1 VPATDEAVALAV
13 TAADAADDR
22 KATDLAILEVADIL
36 AVVDLFLLATASSDR
51 QLKAVAD
58 RIEERLHEDHD
69 REVLRREGTPGS
81 GWMLLDFGDVVCQL
95 FAEEQRDY
103 YALDRLWADVPRR
116 DVRTGERLAAPAPG
130 SDTGRATDVVGGRVP
145 NPFDVELTDG
155 DEVDADTGLGE
166 DHEDAEVADLAAQID
181 QLDADLAEDLHTDG
195 EGRDA
200 GAAGER

>member
-69 REVLRREGTPGS
+69 RKVLRREGTPGS
-81 GWMLLDFGDVVCQL
+81 GWMLLDFGDLVCQL
-95 FAEEQRDY
+95 FADEQRDY

-116 DVRTGERLAAPAPG
+116 DVLTGERTAAPEPG
-130 SDTGRATDVVGGRVP
+130 AGSERETDVEGGRVP
-145 NPFDVELTDG
+145 NPFDVVLSDEDDDLDDDLAGADG
-155 DEVDADTGLGE
+155 
-166 DHEDAEVADLAAQID
+166 DAEVPDLAAE
-181 QLDADLAEDLHTDG
+181 LDDLDGDLEVDLRTDG
-195 EGRDA
+195 EA
-200 GAAGER
+200 GAAGDR

>member
-51 QLKAVAD
+51 QLKAVSD
-58 RIEERLHEDHD
+58 RIEERLHADHG

-81 GWMLLDFGDVVCQL
+81 GWMLLDFGDLVCQL

-116 DVRTGERLAAPAPG
+116 DVRTGERSEAPDAEAG
-130 SDTGRATDVVGGRVP
+130 SAREADVEGGHVP
-145 NPFDVELTDG
+145 NPFDVELT
-155 DEVDADTGLGE
+155 E
-166 DHEDAEVADLAAQID
+166 
-181 QLDADLAEDLHTDG
+181 
-195 EGRDA
+195 
-200 GAAGER
+200 

>member
-1 VPATDEAVALAV
+1 MPATDEAVALAV

-69 REVLRREGTPGS
+69 RQVLRREGTPAS
-81 GWMLLDFGDVVCQL
+81 GWMLLDFGDLVCQL
-95 FAEEQRDY
+95 FADEQRDY

-116 DVRTGERLAAPAPG
+116 DVLTGERTAAPEPG
-130 SDTGRATDVVGGRVP
+130 AGSERETDVEGGRVP
-145 NPFDVELTDG
+145 NPFDVVLS
-155 DEVDADTGLGE
+155 GE
-166 DHEDAEVADLAAQID
+166 DDDLDDDLDGVDGDAEVPDLAAE
-181 QLDADLAEDLHTDG
+181 LDDLDGDLEVDLRTDG
-195 EGRDA
+195 EA
-200 GAAGER
+200 GAAGDR

>member
-1 VPATDEAVALAV
+1 MPATDEAVALAV

-69 REVLRREGTPGS
+69 RQVLRREGTPAS
-81 GWMLLDFGDVVCQL
+81 GWMLLDFGDLVCQL
-95 FAEEQRDY
+95 FADEQRDY

-116 DVRTGERLAAPAPG
+116 DVLTGERTAAPEPG
-130 SDTGRATDVVGGRVP
+130 AGSERETDVEGGRVP
-145 NPFDVELTDG
+145 NPFDVVLSDDLDDELGGTDG
-155 DEVDADTGLGE
+155 D
-166 DHEDAEVADLAAQID
+166 AEVPDLAAE
-181 QLDADLAEDLHTDG
+181 LDDLDDDLEVDLRTDG
-195 EGRDA
+195 EA
-200 GAAGER
+200 GAAGDR

>member
-1 VPATDEAVALAV
+1 MPATDEAVALAV

-58 RIEERLHEDHD
+58 RIEERLHADHG
-69 REVLRREGTPGS
+69 REVLRREGTPAS
-81 GWMLLDFGDVVCQL
+81 GWMLLDFGDLVCQL

-116 DVRTGERLAAPAPG
+116 DVLTGERSEAPEPG
-130 SDTGRATDVVGGRVP
+130 AGSAREADVEGGRVP
-145 NPFDVELTDG
+145 NPFDVELT
-155 DEVDADTGLGE
+155 E
-166 DHEDAEVADLAAQID
+166 
-181 QLDADLAEDLHTDG
+181 
-195 EGRDA
+195 
-200 GAAGER
+200 

>member
-1 VPATDEAVALAV
+1 MPATDEAVALAV

-36 AVVDLFLLATASSDR
+36 AVVDLFLLATAASDR

-58 RIEERLHEDHD
+58 RIEERLHEDHG

-81 GWMLLDFGDVVCQL
+81 GWMLLDFGDLVCQL

-116 DVRTGERLAAPAPG
+116 DVLTGERSAAPEPG
-130 SDTGRATDVVGGRVP
+130 AGSAREADVEGGRVP
-145 NPFDVELTDG
+145 NPFDVELT
-155 DEVDADTGLGE
+155 GE
-166 DHEDAEVADLAAQID
+166 DDDDLQADAEVADLAAE
-181 QLDADLAEDLHTDG
+181 LDDLDTDLADDLHADG
-195 EGRDA
+195 EA
-200 GAAGER
+200 GAAGDR

>member
-1 VPATDEAVALAV
+1 MPATDEAVALAV

-69 REVLRREGTPGS
+69 RQVLRREGTPAS
-81 GWMLLDFGDVVCQL
+81 GWMLLDFGDLVCQL
-95 FAEEQRDY
+95 FADEQRDY

-116 DVRTGERLAAPAPG
+116 DVLTGERTAAPEPG
-130 SDTGRATDVVGGRVP
+130 AGSERETDVEGGRVP
-145 NPFDVELTDG
+145 NPFDVVLSDEDDDLDG
-155 DEVDADTGLGE
+155 ADG
-166 DHEDAEVADLAAQID
+166 DAEVPDLAAE
-181 QLDADLAEDLHTDG
+181 LDELDGDLEVDLRTDG
-195 EGRDA
+195 EA
-200 GAAGER
+200 GAAGDR

>member
-36 AVVDLFLLATASSDR
+36 AVVDLFLLATAASDR

-58 RIEERLHEDHD
+58 RIEERLHHDHD

-81 GWMLLDFGDVVCQL
+81 GWMLLDFGDLVCQL
-95 FAEEQRDY
+95 FADEQRDY

-116 DVRTGERLAAPAPG
+116 DVRTGERIAAPEPG
-130 SDTGRATDVVGGRVP
+130 AAAERESDVEGGRVP
-145 NPFDVELTDG
+145 NPFDVELTG
-155 DEVDADTGLGE
+155 DDEDDDLALADDELTG
-166 DHEDAEVADLAAQID
+166 DDAEVADLAAELD
-181 QLDADLAEDLHTDG
+181 GLDADLEEDLRTDG
-195 EGRDA
+195 